1 MATLTNPV
9 EDDNIAARFN
19 DYLPPAANTGIS
31 WGTNAHPFSH
41 GDWPLYF
48 GGSTS
53 GRSSTI
59 TGASLKNSGDLIT
72 AGGLEAAIE
81 NETYYYTSIRSLRA
95 QHNITGGGGNTGSQ
109 PTPGIIYDQTA
120 IAYLN
125 SNYYQSSVYYGSI
138 GLGAGSYTQIDDSHL
153 EQKFDQLRTLYNTAR
168 GTTTTITL
176 NTCHASCHSSC
187 HGSRGRR

>member
-1 MATLTNPV
+1 
-9 EDDNIAARFN
+9 
-19 DYLPPAANTGIS
+19 
-31 WGTNAHPFSH
+31 
-41 GDWPLYF
+41 LYF

-53 GRSSTI
+53 GRSSTL

-72 AGGLEAAIE
+72 AGGLESAIE
-81 NETYYYTSIRSLRA
+81 TETYYYTSIRSLRA

-125 SNYYQSSVYYGSI
+125 SNYYQSAVYYGSI
-138 GLGAGSYTQIDDSHL
+138 GLGIGSYTQVDDSHL

-168 GTTTTITL
+168 GATTTITL